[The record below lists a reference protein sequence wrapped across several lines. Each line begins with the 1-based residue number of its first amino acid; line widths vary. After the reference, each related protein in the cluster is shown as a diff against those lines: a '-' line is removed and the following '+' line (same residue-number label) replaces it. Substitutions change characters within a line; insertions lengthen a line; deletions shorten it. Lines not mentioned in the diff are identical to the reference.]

1 MSAPA
6 KSSKKTALLT
16 GGLGYIGSHTAV
28 ALHEAGWRVVIL
40 DNLANASSSVL
51 DQLRTLLGEKPAFY
65 EADVRDYAALQ
76 TILRDEAV
84 DAVVHFAGLKA
95 VRESVAKPLAYYDC
109 NVAGAVSLLQA
120 MDACEVRTLVFSS
133 SATVYGVPQQLPLR
147 EDHPTGATNPYGR
160 SKLHI
165 EEILQDLAASDE
177 RWRITALRYF
187 NPIGAHGSGLIGEDP
202 SGIPNNLMPFIA
214 RVATGQLPKLN
225 VFGDDYDTLDGTGVR
240 DYIHVVDLAEGHRAA
255 LAHPGESAFR
265 AINLGTG
272 TGYSVLEMIRAF
284 ERASNRAVPFEIVP
298 RRPGDVAACY
308 ADPSE
313 AQRTL
318 KWEASRSLEAMC
330 ASSWAFQSRQSEG

>member
-1 MSAPA
+1 MNASAQSA
-6 KSSKKTALLT
+6 RKTVLLT

-28 ALHEAGWRVVIL
+28 ALHEARWRVVLL
-40 DNLANASSSVL
+40 DNLANTSAAVL
-51 DQLRTLLGEKPAFY
+51 SQLEALLGDTLAFY
-65 EADVRDYAALQ
+65 EADVRNGPAVEA
-76 TILRDEAV
+76 ILRKERV

-95 VRESVAKPLAYYDC
+95 VGESVAKPLDYYDC
-109 NVAGAVSLLQA
+109 NVGGAVSLLQA
-120 MDACEVRTLVFSS
+120 MDACDVRTLVFSS
-133 SATVYGVPQQLPLR
+133 SATVYGVPKQLPLR

-165 EEILQDLAASDE
+165 EEILRDLAASDE
-177 RWRITALRYF
+177 GWRITALRYF
-187 NPIGAHGSGLIGEDP
+187 NPVGAHDSGLIGEDP
-202 SGIPNNLMPFIA
+202 SGIPNNLMPFVA
-214 RVATGQLPKLN
+214 RVATGQLPKLS

-240 DYIHVVDLAEGHRAA
+240 DYIHVDDLAEGHRAA

-313 AQRTL
+313 ARKTL
-318 KWEASRSLEAMC
+318 NWEASRDLQAMC
-330 ASSWAFQSRQSEG
+330 ASSWVFQSRQTEG